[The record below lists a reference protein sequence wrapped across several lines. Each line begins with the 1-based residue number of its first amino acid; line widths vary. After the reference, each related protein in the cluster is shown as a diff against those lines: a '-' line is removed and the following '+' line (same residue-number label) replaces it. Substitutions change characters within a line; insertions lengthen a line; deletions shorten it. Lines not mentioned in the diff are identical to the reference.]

1 MTGTPTQPTLF
12 AYFPLLKHWT
22 VNEPGHSNV
31 PQVDVDASLLRREI
45 TRHCPFLKSV
55 QMGRVNGSN
64 GAKLLVGVLVGLERF
79 VMCPAE
85 LTSDV
90 LGILKHQE
98 TLTHVELVYR
108 SRSNDATGY
117 AAARLNLIPRSCRQ
131 LRLLSI
137 IGYSIGIGYAVGIE
151 ELEEGELV
159 CKDLGELRLD
169 VQELSNKSEID
180 ACITR
185 LQAHKNNRFRQEAI
199 QDEEG
204 QTVADRVIRRLLP
217 LDHLKVV
224 CLGTKDYYLAS
235 L

>member
-1 MTGTPTQPTLF
+1 MTILSPWEASTASTHTGSNLTDVDLREVTIAKEDFSTFLYRSQLLEKLTLIGVSMVGSSAPTVLANHSNVKHLAAPLRQIMTGTPTQPTLF

-90 LGILKHQE
+90 LLGILKHQE
-98 TLTHVELVYR
+98 TLTQLNSSIEAG
-108 SRSNDATGY
+108 ATM
-117 AAARLNLIPRSCRQ
+117 
-131 LRLLSI
+131 
-137 IGYSIGIGYAVGIE
+137 
-151 ELEEGELV
+151 
-159 CKDLGELRLD
+159 RLD
-169 VQELSNKSEID
+169 TQRPDSI
-180 ACITR
+180 
-185 LQAHKNNRFRQEAI
+185 
-199 QDEEG
+199 
-204 QTVADRVIRRLLP
+204 
-217 LDHLKVV
+217 
-224 CLGTKDYYLAS
+224 
-235 L
+235 